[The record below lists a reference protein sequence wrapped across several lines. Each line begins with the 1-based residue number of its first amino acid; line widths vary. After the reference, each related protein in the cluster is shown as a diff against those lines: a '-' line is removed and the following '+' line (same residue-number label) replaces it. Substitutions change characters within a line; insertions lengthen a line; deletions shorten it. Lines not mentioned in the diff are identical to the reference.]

1 MSVAFRVTERK
12 GLRDLDVLPM
22 IFPDTKNDDDVQCWE
37 FDNLAAARRQY
48 KRIATYGVYTTA
60 GSPGRLEKKVFIQQ
74 KSLDI
79 IEYVE
84 LRDGTLDDR
93 IVDVIDCQTPT
104 KEDIDAGRIR
114 L

>member
-12 GLRDLDVLPM
+12 GLRDLDILPM
-22 IFPDTKNDDDVQCWE
+22 IFPDEKNDDDVQCWE
-37 FDNLAAARRQY
+37 FDKLAEARRQY
-48 KRIATYGVYTTA
+48 ERIAVYGVYTTS
-60 GSPGRLEKKVFIQQ
+60 GSPGRLENMLFIQQ

-79 IEYVE
+79 IEWVE
-84 LRDGTLDDR
+84 QKDGTLDDH

-104 KEDIDAGRIR
+104 QEDIDAGRIR